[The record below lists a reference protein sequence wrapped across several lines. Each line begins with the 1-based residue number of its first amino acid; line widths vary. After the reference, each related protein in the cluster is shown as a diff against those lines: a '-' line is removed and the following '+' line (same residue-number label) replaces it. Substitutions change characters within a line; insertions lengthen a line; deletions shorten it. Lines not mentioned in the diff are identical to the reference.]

1 MAMTEREYRR
11 KLKKI
16 QDKNTQKEYRESLK
30 KEKNKYKKKIHIE
43 THKVLAVYLFI
54 LINVIIAYT
63 LVVMWVFQD
72 ISLLDVLITSV
83 VSQVIV
89 YAVYCLKAYKGK
101 KQEEQMKLE
110 YSKLSC
116 RDYLNE
122 DMNYCGQPD
131 PEDIYYGED
140 QELQY

>member
-72 ISLLDVLITSV
+72 ISL
-83 VSQVIV
+83 
-89 YAVYCLKAYKGK
+89 
-101 KQEEQMKLE
+101 
-110 YSKLSC
+110 
-116 RDYLNE
+116 
-122 DMNYCGQPD
+122 
-131 PEDIYYGED
+131 
-140 QELQY
+140 